1 MLSRRSI
8 ILVAFSFVSLLFYLF
23 GTGDQAVESL
33 QYFDEES
40 HQAIP
45 VSLPER
51 KYFVFVVGVLVLM
64 DLLVSKNKIR
74 LASLPLFLKIYMV
87 FLGCM
92 ALSFVFDGGAAIFYN
107 LGYFLMVVFLLSMWT
122 CGSKVLRPVF
132 IATSFFLGAFLILK
146 LYFYPPYFDV
156 SLLRRYGG
164 GGNPNSHAMYSSLL
178 VIFSFLFFDK
188 RRWRALLFLPL
199 FLLGVLNV
207 ALTGSRT
214 SFLGLAFSA
223 LIVIWTFGGAKNLLA
238 AFGVFVAVVIS
249 SYVVLPDDFIVN
261 FIARADALEDRA
273 LGTFIVPWNAF
284 VDSSLIPYG
293 PSVGAIVMEKY
304 HSPLDSGF
312 LWILLAGGVLP
323 FFLMISVVFL
333 IARKIVFV
341 HRSISIT
348 AESKS
353 MLGVS
358 IGTLVYLIF
367 FMIFEGGLRHILGW
381 GDFIFLLSAVVLG
394 LHGVDARGDLRMIER
409 N

>member
-1 MLSRRSI
+1 MLSRRSF
-8 ILVAFSFVSLLFYLF
+8 ILVTFSFVSLFFYLF
-23 GTGDQAVESL
+23 GTGDQALESL

-40 HQAIP
+40 LQVLP

-51 KYFVFVVGVLVLM
+51 KYSVFVVGVLVFM
-64 DLLVSKNKIR
+64 DFLVSKNKIS
-74 LASLPLFLKIYMV
+74 LISLPLFLKVYIA

-92 ALSFVFDGGAAIFYN
+92 ALSFVFDGGAAISYN
-107 LGYFLMVVFLLSMWT
+107 LGYFLMVVFLFSMWT
-122 CGSKVLRPVF
+122 CGSKALRPVF
-132 IATSFFLGAFLILK
+132 IATSFFLVTFLILK
-146 LYFYPPYFDV
+146 LYFYPPHLDL
-156 SLLRRYGG
+156 SILRRYGG
-164 GGNPNSHAMYSSLL
+164 GGNPNSHAMYSSLTI
-178 VIFSFLFFDK
+178 IFSFLFFDK
-188 RRWRALLFLPL
+188 QRWRLFLFLPF
-199 FLLGVLNV
+199 FLLGGFNV

-223 LIVIWTFGGAKNLLA
+223 LIVIWTFFGAKNLWA
-238 AFGVFVAVVIS
+238 AFAVLVALIAS
-249 SYVVLPDDFIVN
+249 FYFVLPGDFIAN

-273 LGTFIVPWNAF
+273 SGTFVVPWNAF

-323 FFLMISVVFL
+323 FFLIISVVFL
-333 IARKIVFV
+333 IAKKVNFV
-341 HRSISIT
+341 HRSISLA
-348 AESKS
+348 AESKN

-381 GDFIFLLSAVVLG
+381 GDFIFLLSSVVLG
-394 LHGVDARGDLRMIER
+394 LHGVETRGTLSVKKRC
-409 N
+409 